1 MIDDSALV
9 RRTAAVLAA
18 GLWVIAGGADAAKLR
33 VYEAARHDRFS
44 DFPAVPVWN
53 DAAWFG
59 SRTYAGVGWWA
70 QNTKYQLALV
80 TPEHYL
86 CASHARPSVGA
97 TIRFL
102 NGDGLLVERTV
113 QSVTMIPGPNGGST
127 DVSLA
132 RLSAPVGPKIDF
144 FPYLNLAEES
154 AYPGTE
160 LVVFGWD
167 AKVGRGVFKGFVDG
181 SVGGLGETRLFS
193 FDFWELLGNADDMYL
208 EAGDSGSP
216 SFALASGRP
225 ALVGMH
231 AAVEVSLLRRIMYDT
246 FIPHHVPG
254 LNAVLDPLGYRMTPA
269 YPLVVELS
277 AEEEPATGVRRQGM
291 PASLQINLA
300 NLAADDA
307 GNVRLALSFP
317 AGAVPDTLVP
327 SAGWVVAGS
336 TADGWSLRRG
346 GIAAGQAA
354 AVSVG
359 WSALPEMASLKVTAT
374 HSSDG
379 SPLRSEVFDLVP
391 APAYLVWSKDLTDPD
406 PAADPDGDG
415 IPNLLEYAFGGDPA
429 GGPPVHGGP
438 EVLPVFMLS
447 DGLASLSFPVRS
459 DAGLRGISYVPEFS
473 DVLQEGSWAA
483 MPAEAFVV
491 DEAMIDTEF
500 ALRTLSFPP
509 AGPHRFYRL
518 RVELNE

>member
-1 MIDDSALV
+1 MDDLSSV
-9 RRTAAVLAA
+9 RGCAAVVVACMCF
-18 GLWVIAGGADAAKLR
+18 IPGGADAAKVR
-33 VYEAARHDRFS
+33 GYQAARHDRFTG
-44 DFPAVPVWN
+44 FPVAPLWN

-59 SRTYAGVGWWA
+59 SRTYAGVGWWV

-80 TPEHYL
+80 TPEHFL
-86 CASHARPSVGA
+86 CARHARPSVGA

-102 NGDGLLVERTV
+102 SGDGLLVERTV
-113 QSVTMIPGPNGGST
+113 QSVTTIPGPNGEST

-132 RLSAPVGPKIDF
+132 RLSAAVGSGIDF
-144 FPYLNLAEES
+144 FPYLNLAAES
-154 AYPGTE
+154 AYPGME

-167 AKVGRGVFKGFVDG
+167 AKVGRGIFDSFQDDPIN
-181 SVGGLGETRLFS
+181 GLGETRLFK
-193 FDFWELLGNADDMYL
+193 FFYWESLGNADDMYL

-231 AAVEVSLLRRIMYDT
+231 AAVGSSPGRRIMYDT

-277 AEEEPATGVRRQGM
+277 AGEEPATGVRRQGM
-291 PASLQINLA
+291 PASLQLNLE
-300 NLAADDA
+300 NLAATDA
-307 GNVRLALSFP
+307 ENVRLALSFP

-336 TADGWSLRRG
+336 TADGWNLRRG

-354 AVSVG
+354 AVTVG

-379 SPLRSEVFDLVP
+379 SPSRSGVFDLAP
-391 APAYLVWSKDLTDPD
+391 APSYLVWSKDLADPG
-406 PAADPDGDG
+406 PVADPDGDG

-438 EVLPVFMLS
+438 EVLPVFALVG
-447 DGLASLSFPVRS
+447 GLASLRFPVRK

-473 DVLQEGSWAA
+473 DSLQEGSWVEIPAGEFA
-483 MPAEAFVV
+483 MG
-491 DEAMIDTEF
+491 EAMMDTEF
-500 ALRTLSFPP
+500 VLRTLSFPP
-509 AGPHRFYRL
+509 AGPQRFYRL
-518 RVELNE
+518 RVALNE